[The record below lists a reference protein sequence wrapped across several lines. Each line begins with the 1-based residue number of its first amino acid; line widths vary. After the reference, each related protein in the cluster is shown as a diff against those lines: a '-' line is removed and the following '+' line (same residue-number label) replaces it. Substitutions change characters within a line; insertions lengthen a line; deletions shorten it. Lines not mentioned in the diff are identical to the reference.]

1 MVRSQNHRVSVVHHQ
16 VNSLALPGL
25 HRAFA
30 LNIQHMYNIVHM
42 NYEETSGPDKN
53 PMTF

>member
-1 MVRSQNHRVSVVHHQ
+1 MVRRQNHRVSVVHHQ
-16 VNSLALPGL
+16 VNSLAFPGL

-30 LNIQHMYNIVHM
+30 LNYSLHM
-42 NYEETSGPDKN
+42 NYEETSGPEKN

>member
-16 VNSLALPGL
+16 VNSLAFSGL

-30 LNIQHMYNIVHM
+30 LNYSLHM
-42 NYEETSGPDKN
+42 NYEETSGPEKN